1 VDEFVIRAVLILY
14 RRAGAHTPNGTL
26 LGTDSFE

>member
-1 VDEFVIRAVLILY
+1 MNLLFNAVLIPY